1 MMVLTMAVTLVS
13 CLILTLT
20 SEFMISGLAGNT
32 TQTYADTATEG
43 YKTEIKSQV
52 QASIA
57 VVQGF
62 YDQYKAGTYTEQQ
75 AKDLAKETVRQMRY
89 RDDGSGY
96 MWIDDTD
103 YTLVMHPILK
113 ENEGTNRYELADQNG
128 VKIIQNIMKSAQD
141 GGGYNSFYFTKA
153 DGVTVAE
160 KLAYSQE
167 FTPWKWVITT
177 GNYID
182 DMDAQMAA
190 QAQATKKEFN
200 QVAIALVAETAG
212 IVLIAAVLSYFLAKL
227 VSGAIRKVEKNL
239 VKIADGDLT
248 FTISDKLLNRS
259 DEVGEMTRSLKRVMD
274 NLRRVAGGLRDSS
287 TQMYQNTVDFSDR
300 FTEIR
305 ENINNIDV
313 AIEEMAQGSTTQAQE
328 TTNASGRVSAMGDA
342 VDVEKMSVDEL
353 TSSSTDMMQNSE
365 EAKRTFEEL
374 MVITD
379 KTQKAVG
386 EVTEQTRQ
394 TNVSAE
400 GIKAAVNIITDI
412 ASQTSL
418 LSLNASIEAARA
430 GEAGRG
436 FAVVAEQI
444 GQLAQQSDTSA
455 RQIETIVQELM
466 HNSAVTVENMNEVV
480 DNTKEQAEKL
490 NATKLV
496 FDSLTTG
503 VDSVTDVSDKIQ
515 SQAAAL
521 EKLKEEISDM
531 VNTLASISEENAASC
546 EETSASMQVLND
558 TINTCTNDTNQL
570 VEMSEMLQKLAGHF
584 KLE

>member
-1 MMVLTMAVTLVS
+1 MKRKKTGFKSIQIFMMVLTMAVTLVS

-190 QAQATKKEFN
+190 QAQATKK
-200 QVAIALVAETAG
+200 G
-212 IVLIAAVLSYFLAKL
+212 I
-227 VSGAIRKVEKNL
+227 
-239 VKIADGDLT
+239 
-248 FTISDKLLNRS
+248 
-259 DEVGEMTRSLKRVMD
+259 
-274 NLRRVAGGLRDSS
+274 
-287 TQMYQNTVDFSDR
+287 
-300 FTEIR
+300 
-305 ENINNIDV
+305 
-313 AIEEMAQGSTTQAQE
+313 
-328 TTNASGRVSAMGDA
+328 
-342 VDVEKMSVDEL
+342 
-353 TSSSTDMMQNSE
+353 
-365 EAKRTFEEL
+365 
-374 MVITD
+374 
-379 KTQKAVG
+379 
-386 EVTEQTRQ
+386 
-394 TNVSAE
+394 
-400 GIKAAVNIITDI
+400 
-412 ASQTSL
+412 
-418 LSLNASIEAARA
+418 
-430 GEAGRG
+430 
-436 FAVVAEQI
+436 
-444 GQLAQQSDTSA
+444 
-455 RQIETIVQELM
+455 
-466 HNSAVTVENMNEVV
+466 
-480 DNTKEQAEKL
+480 
-490 NATKLV
+490 
-496 FDSLTTG
+496 
-503 VDSVTDVSDKIQ
+503 
-515 SQAAAL
+515 
-521 EKLKEEISDM
+521 
-531 VNTLASISEENAASC
+531 
-546 EETSASMQVLND
+546 
-558 TINTCTNDTNQL
+558 
-570 VEMSEMLQKLAGHF
+570 
-584 KLE
+584 

>member
-1 MMVLTMAVTLVS
+1 MKRKKTGFKSIQIFMMVLTMAVTLVS

-274 NLRRVAGGLRDSS
+274 NLRRVAGGLRDG
-287 TQMYQNTVDFSDR
+287 TGKYDT
-300 FTEIR
+300 
-305 ENINNIDV
+305 
-313 AIEEMAQGSTTQAQE
+313 GSGDDQCKWQSVC
-328 TTNASGRVSAMGDA
+328 NGRCS
-342 VDVEKMSVDEL
+342 
-353 TSSSTDMMQNSE
+353 
-365 EAKRTFEEL
+365 R
-374 MVITD
+374 
-379 KTQKAVG
+379 
-386 EVTEQTRQ
+386 
-394 TNVSAE
+394 
-400 GIKAAVNIITDI
+400 
-412 ASQTSL
+412 
-418 LSLNASIEAARA
+418 
-430 GEAGRG
+430 
-436 FAVVAEQI
+436 
-444 GQLAQQSDTSA
+444 
-455 RQIETIVQELM
+455 
-466 HNSAVTVENMNEVV
+466 
-480 DNTKEQAEKL
+480 
-490 NATKLV
+490 
-496 FDSLTTG
+496 
-503 VDSVTDVSDKIQ
+503 
-515 SQAAAL
+515 
-521 EKLKEEISDM
+521 
-531 VNTLASISEENAASC
+531 C
-546 EETSASMQVLND
+546 
-558 TINTCTNDTNQL
+558 
-570 VEMSEMLQKLAGHF
+570 
-584 KLE
+584 